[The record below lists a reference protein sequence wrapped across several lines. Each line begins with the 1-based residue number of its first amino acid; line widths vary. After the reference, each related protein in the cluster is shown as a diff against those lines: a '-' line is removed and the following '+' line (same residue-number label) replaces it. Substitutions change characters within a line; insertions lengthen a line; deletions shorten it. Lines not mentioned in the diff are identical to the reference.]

1 MRALG
6 AVDVNKPDR
15 DGATALHHAAYRG
28 HIKVVKLLAEKGN
41 YIHPKLPTDHA
52 HVGATIDA
60 LDGDGITP
68 LLHAAFTGKLDV
80 VKFLLSK
87 GGNVN
92 HRDGE
97 GGMALQNAAFNGHV
111 GVVRIL
117 IEAGADVEITDQGIL
132 YFIVPS
138 IIMEISAFLTIS
150 PKR

>member
-1 MRALG
+1 MHT
-6 AVDVNKPDR
+6 P
-15 DGATALHHAAYRG
+15 
-28 HIKVVKLLAEKGN
+28 
-41 YIHPKLPTDHA
+41 
-52 HVGATIDA
+52 GATIDT

-87 GGNVN
+87 GANVN

-117 IEAGADVEITDQGIL
+117 IEAGADVEITDQGIPKQLLFYCPHQLLFPRSSL
-132 YFIVPS
+132 YI
-138 IIMEISAFLTIS
+138 
-150 PKR
+150 PKKINPLVCTMLHLVATRRW